1 MQEEYP
7 KIATQGKQEM
17 GLVLIKNYVF
27 VAVAIALYQI
37 SRTLPP
43 FSYTK

>member
-1 MQEEYP
+1 MQGEHL
-7 KIATQGKQEM
+7 KIVTQGKQEM

-27 VAVAIALYQI
+27 VAVAIAPYQI

-43 FSYTK
+43 FS